1 MANKLKITHSLDAQ
15 ILTSDTEGTVAYTD
29 YRVDGNIGQVGGSH
43 EKSYASDKAAKFV
56 GVVSATAATAISNA
70 VFKGTP
76 MVGALP
82 STIKAYYVKFDSYIG
97 SSTTVT
103 VSMVYPHGDV
113 AGATDSGG
121 SVTLNGGTVTK
132 SHTLSKG
139 DSILIPLNAEAIA
152 NCRIHSTYTENT
164 NEASVTVAIV
174 GD

>member
-1 MANKLKITHSLDAQ
+1 MANKLKITHSLEAQ
-15 ILTSDTEGTVAYTD
+15 IETSDPEGGVTYTD

-43 EKSYASDKAAKFV
+43 EKSYASNKAAKFV
-56 GVVSATAATAISNA
+56 DVVSATAATAISNA

-103 VSMVYPHGDV
+103 VSMVYPHTDV
-113 AGATDSGG
+113 VTPTDSSG
-121 SVTLNGGTVTK
+121 SVTLTGGTITK

-152 NCRIHSTYTENT
+152 NCRIHSTYVLDT
-164 NEASVTVAIV
+164 NEASVTVVIV

>member
-1 MANKLKITHSLDAQ
+1 
-15 ILTSDTEGTVAYTD
+15 
-29 YRVDGNIGQVGGSH
+29 
-43 EKSYASDKAAKFV
+43 
-56 GVVSATAATAISNA
+56 
-70 VFKGTP
+70 

-121 SVTLNGGTVTK
+121 NVTLNGGTVTK